1 VPKLWVKAK
10 SLQFLRKVKMQLETV
25 INRLLKFLRTR
36 IDSLS
41 MSVTSGGVDNMEN
54 YKYIIGQ
61 INAYEATLQELS
73 NLLEDKEQK
82 NEGTVININ
91 AKQ

>member
-1 VPKLWVKAK
+1 
-10 SLQFLRKVKMQLETV
+10 MQLETA
-25 INRLLKFLRTR
+25 INKLLKFLRTR
-36 IDSLS
+36 LDSLS
-41 MSVTSGGVDNMEN
+41 MSVTSGSVDNMEN

-82 NEGTVININ
+82 NEGTVIDIN
-91 AKQ
+91 TKQ